1 MPGTIISINI
11 KVGDSIQLG
20 DDIYILEA
28 MKMQQTIRSEEAGII
43 NSIEVESG
51 QQVLD
56 GDTIMTFK
64 QT

>member
-11 KVGDSIQLG
+11 KVGDSIQPG

-56 GDTIMTFK
+56 GATIMTFK